1 MLSWIFVVLAFSV
14 MIIIHELGHFLMA
27 RKVGIKVETFSIGFG
42 PPIFSV
48 KKGGVEY
55 RIGVLPLGGY
65 VKLLGEDPS
74 EKLTGD
80 KGEMAS
86 HSVGNRFKVFV
97 AGSALNYLLGYV
109 LLSVVFMIGYPIIT
123 TKVGGLVENFPAR
136 KAGIQVGDR
145 VLAIDGK
152 PVSDWEAL
160 TDIMHKKTEGD
171 VKLTID
177 RNGNKIDLVIKP
189 TVSETKDVFGN
200 KVRIAQVGII
210 NSDERSVQKCGFF
223 ESFMMG
229 GKKLV
234 SFTYM
239 TYKGLWS
246 LITRK
251 LPFKENVMGPVGI
264 FGTMNAAAKIG
275 IVPFLLLT
283 ALISALL
290 GMFNV
295 LPVPPLDGGLILF
308 LSIEKLL
315 GRPLDRKV
323 QEIAMQI
330 GWTFFIAL
338 MLFATYGDIFRIFK
352 K

>member
-1 MLSWIFVVLAFSV
+1 MLSWILVVLAFSV
-14 MIIIHELGHFLMA
+14 MIIIHELGHFLVA
-27 RKVGIKVETFSIGFG
+27 RRVGIKVETFSIGFG

-55 RIGVLPLGGY
+55 RIGALPLGGY

-80 KGEMAS
+80 KSELAS
-86 HSVGNRFKVFV
+86 QPVGNRFKVFA

-109 LLSVVFMIGYPIIT
+109 LLSVVFMIGYPVIT
-123 TKVGGLVENFPAR
+123 TKVGALVEDYPAK
-136 KAGIQVGDR
+136 KAGMQVGDR

-152 PVSDWEAL
+152 AVGDWEEL
-160 TDIMHKKTEGD
+160 TGIMHKKTEGD

-177 RNGNKIDLVIKP
+177 RDGKKLDLVIRP
-189 TVSETKDVFGN
+189 MVRETKDVFGN
-200 KVRIAQVGII
+200 KVRIAQVGIM
-210 NSDERSVQKCGFF
+210 NSDERSVQKYGFF
-223 ESFMMG
+223 GSFAAG

-234 SFTYM
+234 NFTYM

-246 LITRK
+246 LITGK

-275 IVPFLLLT
+275 VVPFLLLT

-308 LSIEKLL
+308 LGIEKIM
-315 GRPLDRKV
+315 GRPLSRRV
-323 QEIAMQI
+323 QEVAMQA
-330 GWTFFIAL
+330 GWMFFIAL
-338 MLFATYGDIFRIFK
+338 MLFATYGDIFRMMGK
-352 K
+352 